1 MYNKIMS
8 EIKEAMK
15 NKETDKKDV
24 LKMAVT
30 KAQAVAKEKKCEVT
44 EEIMLD
50 GIKKELKQLN
60 QTKDSLKGKED
71 SDLYKSTMY
80 KIEVLNKYLPE
91 MLSAEDVAVK
101 VKMLLEE
108 VKPKNKGEAMK
119 VVMKELKGK
128 ADNKVISKCVDE
140 YLKM

>member
-50 GIKKELKQLN
+50 GIKKEY
-60 QTKDSLKGKED
+60 SHER
-71 SDLYKSTMY
+71 
-80 KIEVLNKYLPE
+80 
-91 MLSAEDVAVK
+91 
-101 VKMLLEE
+101 
-108 VKPKNKGEAMK
+108 KNCPA
-119 VVMKELKGK
+119 
-128 ADNKVISKCVDE
+128 A
-140 YLKM
+140 

>member
-24 LKMAVT
+24 LKMAVA
-30 KAQAVAKEKKCEVT
+30 KAQAIAKEKKCEVT

-50 GIKKELKQLN
+50 GIKKELKQLD

-71 SDLYKSTMY
+71 SDFYK
-80 KIEVLNKYLPE
+80 KYLR
-91 MLSAEDVAVK
+91 
-101 VKMLLEE
+101 
-108 VKPKNKGEAMK
+108 
-119 VVMKELKGK
+119 
-128 ADNKVISKCVDE
+128 
-140 YLKM
+140 

>member
-30 KAQAVAKEKKCEVT
+30 KAQAVAKENKCEVT

-50 GIKKELKQLN
+50 GIKKELKQL
-60 QTKDSLKGKED
+60 KDDFDPSETGGSPFLGISKPVIKAHGS
-71 SDLYKSTMY
+71 SDARAFR
-80 KIEVLNKYLPE
+80 N
-91 MLSAEDVAVK
+91 AVRQA
-101 VKMLLEE
+101 M
-108 VKPKNKGEAMK
+108 EAA
-119 VVMKELKGK
+119 K
-128 ADNKVISKCVDE
+128 ADFSPE
-140 YLKM
+140 LEQGLSLLKESSND

>member
-1 MYNKIMS
+1 MS

-30 KAQAVAKEKKCEVT
+30 KAQSVAKEKKCEIT

-71 SDLYKSTMY
+71 SDLYKSTLY
-80 KIEVLNKYLPE
+80 KIEILNKYLPE
-91 MLSAEDVAVK
+91 MLGEKDV
-101 VKMLLEE
+101 MLRVIFILEE
-108 VKPKNKGEAMK
+108 ANAKNKGEAMK
-119 VVMKELKGK
+119 IVMKELKGK
-128 ADNKVISKCVDE
+128 ADNKTILKCVDE
-140 YLKM
+140 YLKL